1 MGGRGLPPTAV
12 CGLGKQAL
20 KVFRAKFATIDK
32 ATNRVHGLVAGF
44 RRNQTGD
51 GLAHMTECYN
61 VLIHFS
67 FLVVFVLGMSPMR
80 GTAHSLSK
88 SRPPCKWVMI
98 KNQLFFR
105 GWGRASKSDR
115 GHTKSAMAVEAVDW
129 AASGVVDG
137 MR

>member
-1 MGGRGLPPTAV
+1 VGGRRKPPTAV

-32 ATNRVHGLVAGF
+32 ATNRVHSLVAGF

-51 GLAHMTECYN
+51 GVAHMTEYYN

-67 FLVVFVLGMSPMR
+67 FLVVFVLEMSPTR

-88 SRPPCKWVMI
+88 SRPPCKGVMI
-98 KNQLFFR
+98 KNLTFF
-105 GWGRASKSDR
+105 
-115 GHTKSAMAVEAVDW
+115 
-129 AASGVVDG
+129 VVG
-137 MR
+137 KG